1 MSVKN
6 KLLLGFSSI
15 ILMIIILSADAWY
28 SLKSSTNGFKDYREM
43 ARDGVLMGRVQANML
58 MVRMNAKDYF
68 INGLDKEIDEFNSYF
83 KKVEGF
89 IATAKKEINNP
100 NRAKMVEEI
109 DQKLLVYNDSFKE
122 IQNLMKQRNN
132 IVNNKMNII
141 GKELEVL
148 FTKLM
153 NSAFDDNDAIASH
166 EAGLGLRNLLLARLY
181 AVKYLETNSTA
192 DSKRVDLEFKNLSH
206 DLEILKREIQNP
218 TRISI
223 LNKIIEDIAIYKKA
237 FSDVKQIIIKRN
249 DIIKNKMDKIGP
261 QVAKL
266 TESVKL
272 DLKKAQ
278 DKIGPEV
285 QNSNEF
291 SIIVISIVSVLVIV
305 LAIILALII
314 PKGIINSLE
323 KVSNG
328 LESFFNFLNRKSHTI
343 EEIDLKT
350 NDEFGKIA
358 KMINTNISQIE
369 QSIKQDED
377 LINEVKQLV
386 NKIEEGSLKG
396 KINKNTINPS
406 LNELKDIFNSMLAS
420 LRQKIATDLN
430 KTTEVLQKCSN
441 KDFTSKIDD
450 SGEFSHKINELID
463 IINSMLADN
472 IKNGII
478 LDNSSD
484 TLLVN
489 VELLNKNATEAAAAL
504 EQTAAA
510 LEEVTGNVSGTTENI
525 IKMSN
530 HAKEVVKAT
539 NTGEKLANDTTKAM
553 DEINTEVTAITE
565 AISIIDQIAFQTN
578 ILSLNAAVEAAT
590 AGEAGKGFAVVAQE
604 VRNLAARSAEAAKEI
619 KDLVE
624 NATQKANNGKN
635 IANEMITGY
644 NGLNSSISK
653 TIELIEDVELASREQ
668 KTGIVQIND
677 AINSLDKQTQENANI
692 ATQTKEVAVKTD
704 EISKTV
710 VKNASSSNFIGKED
724 IKKQRVTNKQE
735 TNIKNNTK
743 TDIEEPQKIQ
753 EISDN
758 DEWESF

>member
-206 DLEILKREIQNP
+206 DLEILKKEIQNP

-237 FSDVKQIIIKRN
+237 FSDVKQIIMKRN

-291 SIIVISIVSVLVIV
+291 SIIVISIVSVLIIV

-386 NKIEEGSLKG
+386 NKIEEGNLKG
-396 KINKNTINPS
+396 NINKNTINPS

-472 IKNGII
+472 MKNGII

-724 IKKQRVTNKQE
+724 IKKQRVTNKKE

>member
-132 IVNNKMNII
+132 IINNKMNII

-206 DLEILKREIQNP
+206 DLEILKKEIQNP

-223 LNKIIEDIAIYKKA
+223 LNKIIEDIDIYKKA

-386 NKIEEGSLKG
+386 NKIEEGNLKG
-396 KINKNTINPS
+396 NINKNTINPS

-472 IKNGII
+472 MKNGII